1 MRKKIVLMTGGTET
15 LDFFSRQLASAFQS
29 MGFQTFLFDQACE
42 EESTEALFHFAG
54 FSDSTLI
61 TFNFEGINDAA
72 ALYDGFGRLF
82 WDVRDIPC
90 INIAVDHPF
99 YYPELW
105 NLPKERLYAVSID
118 KGHRRYL
125 DKYYPEINNS
135 LFLPLAGTS
144 LTPDGNYKPLAKRKY
159 DVVFTGNFAPKETFL
174 CHMNRLG
181 KEYAAFYQQILTE
194 LITNPDL
201 PDDIVMEQHLLRE
214 FPDASVEE
222 LRQTMGNMIFIDAYI
237 RFYFREKVVQALV
250 DNGIHVHCVGHGW
263 DKLSC
268 RHPKNLTHEK
278 NTDSFH
284 CLERMADARISL
296 NVMPWFKEGAHD
308 RVFNAMANGS
318 ICVTDHSKYLD
329 GILTDGENIIFYDL
343 KNLDALPMQIES
355 LLKNPAKTE
364 AISANGYHLTMKGHT
379 WYARAKTLLEELL
392 SKLP

>member
-1 MRKKIVLMTGGTET
+1 MRKKIILMTGGTET
-15 LDFFSRQLASAFQS
+15 LDFFSRQLASAFQN
-29 MGFQTFLFDQACE
+29 MGFQTFLFDQTCE
-42 EESTEALFHFAG
+42 EESAEALSHFAG
-54 FSDSTLI
+54 FSDSILI
-61 TFNFEGINDAA
+61 TFNFEGLNDAA

-82 WDVRDIPC
+82 WDVRNIPC

-105 NLPKERLYAVSID
+105 NLPKEKFYAVSID
-118 KGHRRYL
+118 GGHRRYL

-144 LTPDGNYKPLAKRKY
+144 LTPDGNYKPLTQRTY

-181 KEYAAFYQQILTE
+181 KEYAAFYQEILTE
-194 LITNPDL
+194 LIANPDL
-201 PDDIVMEQHLLRE
+201 PDDIVMERHLLRE
-214 FPDASVEE
+214 FPDASSEV

-237 RFYFREKVVQALV
+237 RFYFREKVVQTLV
-250 DNGIHVHCVGHGW
+250 DSGIHVHCIGHGW

-268 RHPKNLTHEK
+268 EHPEYLTHEK

-308 RVFNAMANGS
+308 RVFNSMANGS
-318 ICVTDHSKYLD
+318 VCVTDHSNYLD
-329 GILTDGENIIFYDL
+329 KILADGENAVFYDL
-343 KNLDALPMQIES
+343 KDLNALPPKIDA
-355 LLKNPAKTE
+355 LLKNPEEMEEMA
-364 AISANGYHLTMKGHT
+364 ANGYRFTIKEHI
-379 WYARAKTLLEELL
+379 WYARAKTLQEELF
-392 SKLP
+392 SKLH